1 MNKKIKKYIKNEKK
15 ILDKE
20 YEIECELIRLRNE
33 AKLSQYEIAQILN
46 TKQPQIV
53 RIEKGT
59 NSPRL
64 NTLLKILEIYGYT
77 IEIKKQK

>member
-1 MNKKIKKYIKNEKK
+1 MDKKIKEYVINEKK

-20 YEIECELIRLRNE
+20 FEIECELVRLRNE

-64 NTLLKILEIYGYT
+64 NTLLRILDIYGYT
-77 IEIKKQK
+77 LEIKKQ

>member
-1 MNKKIKKYIKNEKK
+1 MNKEIKEYVLNEKK

-20 YEIECELIRLRNE
+20 FEIECKLVKLRNE
-33 AKLSQYEIAQILN
+33 GNLSQNDIAEILN
-46 TKQPQIV
+46 TKQPQIY

-64 NTLLKILEIYGYT
+64 NTLLRILDIYGYT
-77 IEIKKQK
+77 IEIKKQ

>member
-1 MNKKIKKYIKNEKK
+1 MNKKIKEYVLNEKK

-20 YEIECELIRLRNE
+20 FEIECKLVKLRNE
-33 AKLSQYEIAQILN
+33 GNLSQNDIAEILN
-46 TKQPQIV
+46 TKQPQIY

-64 NTLLKILEIYGYT
+64 NTLLRILDIYGYT
-77 IEIKKQK
+77 IEIKKQ

>member
-1 MNKKIKKYIKNEKK
+1 MNKKIEEYVIDEKK

-20 YEIECELIRLRNE
+20 FEIESELIRLRNE
-33 AKLSQYEIAQILN
+33 AKLSQQEIAEILN
-46 TKQPQIV
+46 TKQPQIF

-64 NTLLKILEIYGYT
+64 NTLLRILDIYGYT
-77 IEIKKQK
+77 LEIKKQ